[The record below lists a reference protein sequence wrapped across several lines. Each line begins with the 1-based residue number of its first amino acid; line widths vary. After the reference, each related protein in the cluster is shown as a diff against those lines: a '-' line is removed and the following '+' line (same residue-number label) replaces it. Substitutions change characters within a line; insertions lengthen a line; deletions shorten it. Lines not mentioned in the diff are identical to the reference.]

1 MSLCQYL
8 AIEVGGLTHWVGYSC
23 ADESWVQV
31 CTGALLTHA
40 VIRDLPV
47 MPLCS
52 VCLMSSN
59 VEVLA

>member
-1 MSLCQYL
+1 MNFCEYL
-8 AIEVGGLTHWVGYSC
+8 AIEAGGLTHWVGFSC
-23 ADESWVQV
+23 DDESWFQI
-31 CTGALLTHA
+31 CTGSPLTHA

-52 VCLMSSN
+52 VCLASSD